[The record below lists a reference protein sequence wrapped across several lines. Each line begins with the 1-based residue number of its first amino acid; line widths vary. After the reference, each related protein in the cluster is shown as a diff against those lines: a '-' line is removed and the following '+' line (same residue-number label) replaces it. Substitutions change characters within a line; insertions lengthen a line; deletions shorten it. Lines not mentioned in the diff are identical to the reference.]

1 MKQNTVYGAIAVLA
15 IFALGFGYVYHKINN
30 EDPADSA
37 QFVPPPKAN
46 PTVEEGKPTTSLGS
60 TGLSVSTQTA
70 GRTVTID
77 SAKITTNSFIAI
89 FESNSGKPGKFVGSS
104 ALLTPGDK
112 QDLEIRAAVSKGKT
126 YIASMY
132 QDDGNKRFDANK
144 DSLVLD
150 SKGQALSRTFS
161 VQ

>member
-15 IFALGFGYVYHKINN
+15 LFALGFGYVYHQINTG
-30 EDPADSA
+30 DPADTA
-37 QFVPPPKAN
+37 QLIPLPKHN
-46 PTVEEGKPTTSLGS
+46 TTVVAGKPTTALAN

-70 GRTVTID
+70 GRSVTID
-77 SAKITTNSFIAI
+77 AAKIATDSFIAI
-89 FESNSGKPGKFVGSS
+89 FENTNGKLGKLVGSS

-112 QDLEIRAAVSKGKT
+112 QDLEIRATISAGKT
-126 YIASMY
+126 YIASIY
-132 QDDGNKRFDANK
+132 KDDGNKRFDANK

-150 SKGQALSRTFS
+150 SKGQPLSRTFS